1 MPTPPPV
8 PPAPGAS
15 VARNR
20 RLLVIDDNR
29 AIHED
34 VRKILCPSVSEG
46 ASAMDALEA
55 ELLGDSRRPSARDR
69 IRFEVDSAYQG
80 REGLTLVEKAC
91 AEHRPYAMAVVDVR
105 MPPGWDGIET
115 TAALWKV
122 QPDLQ
127 IVICTA
133 YSDYTWDD
141 MLERLGCSDRLV
153 ILRKPFD
160 AIELLQLGSCLT
172 EKWSLTHAAACY
184 AAELEHR
191 VRQRTAEL
199 EAANQA
205 LQAEV
210 SRRAAVEAV
219 LVRATASSPANGSPG
234 AGFLAK
240 FAGV

>member
-1 MPTPPPV
+1 MPGSTTP
-8 PPAPGAS
+8 
-15 VARNR
+15 RNR

-29 AIHED
+29 AIHDD
-34 VRKILCPSVSEG
+34 VRKILCPTQTEG

-55 ELLGDSRRPSARDR
+55 ELLGDARRPSARDR

-80 REGLTLVEKAC
+80 REGLALVEKAC
-91 AEHRPYAMAVVDVR
+91 AEQRPYAMALVDVR

-115 TAALWKV
+115 TAAIWKV

-141 MLERLGCSDRLV
+141 MLDRLGCSDRLV

-172 EKWSLTHAAACY
+172 EKWTLTQEATRY
-184 AAELEHR
+184 AAELEQR
-191 VRQRTAEL
+191 VRERTAEL
-199 EAANQA
+199 RAANHA
-205 LQAEV
+205 LQSEIM
-210 SRRAAVEAV
+210 RRAAVEAV
-219 LVRATASSPANGSPG
+219 LVRATSGASPRVNAACPRP
-234 AGFLAK
+234 
-240 FAGV
+240 